1 MVTAGQDPATFVTGR
16 IRDMLARS
24 VSSLSNLLQPLVGL
38 PVIDSFASRYQSLL
52 SSIMSSVDGAL
63 GPLRTNMQAA
73 QSVAT
78 RIAAIFEGIA
88 RQIS

>member
-24 VSSLSNLLQPLVGL
+24 ASLSNLLQPLVGL
-38 PVIDSFASRYQSLL
+38 PVIGSFASRYQSLL

>member
-38 PVIDSFASRYQSLL
+38 PVIGSFASRYQSLL